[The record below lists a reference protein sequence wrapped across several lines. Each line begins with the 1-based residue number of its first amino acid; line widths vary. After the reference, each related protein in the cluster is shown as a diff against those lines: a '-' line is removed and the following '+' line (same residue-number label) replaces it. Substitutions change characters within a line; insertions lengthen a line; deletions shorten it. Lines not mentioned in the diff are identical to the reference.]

1 MIAYPLYLVPFDFTE
16 TSESALD
23 LALDLARANDGSVF
37 LLNVVT
43 ERRDKPKVRHK
54 FKNLI
59 DKMYKED
66 QQLITANVISGSGI
80 YDEIGKAS
88 DLLRPSL
95 IVLGTK
101 GAKGLQKIFGS
112 HVEKIISY
120 SFSPVLVTQGKK
132 RVEKIKNIVMPFDFS
147 KESLQV
153 TTFAGSMAQKF
164 DAKMHLVGKHDGTE
178 IYEEKLANN
187 QVIVKNFMQDNGIEC
202 EIAHLQNN
210 KAFDQEMMEYA
221 ESVDADVIAITYTND
236 HFMNTSNHFIQGI
249 IENDLNIPVLT
260 VNSEELSQTYY

>member
-1 MIAYPLYLVPFDFTE
+1 MVPYDFTE

-23 LALDLARANDGSVF
+23 LAMDLARSNNGSVF
-37 LLNVVT
+37 LLHVVND
-43 ERRDKPKVRHK
+43 RKDKPKVRHQ
-54 FKNLI
+54 FKSLI
-59 DKMYKED
+59 SKMPEAD
-66 QQLITANVISGSGI
+66 QKLVSANVINGTGI

-101 GAKGLQKIFGS
+101 GAKGLQKILGS

-120 SFSPVLVTQGKK
+120 SYSPVLVTQGKK
-132 RVEKIKNIVMPFDFS
+132 KVDRIKNIVMPFNFS

-164 DAKMHLVGKHDGTE
+164 DAKMHLVAEHEGTE
-178 IYEEKLANN
+178 IYEEKVVNN
-187 QVIVKNFMQDNGIEC
+187 QSIVKNFMSDNGVAC
-202 EIAHLQNN
+202 EIADLPKKKSYGKELMQ
-210 KAFDQEMMEYA
+210 YA
-221 ESVDADVIAITYTND
+221 GDVEADMIAITYTND
-236 HFMNTSNHFIQGI
+236 HFLNTSNHFIQNI